1 MLEMILVKIHQKEK
15 LQNQI

>member
-15 LQNQI
+15 QQNQI

>member
-1 MLEMILVKIHQKEK
+1 MILVKIHQKEK